1 MSIDSTW
8 LRCPN
13 CSRSLAALDGRV
25 LGCENGH
32 RFDISKHETVTLLP
46 PRAPRTA
53 GDSRE
58 MLDARS
64 ELLGSG
70 VYEPIAKAVA
80 EACVEAAARAEGP
93 LRMVDLGCG
102 TGYYSA
108 RLAAVFPD
116 GEFLLTDRSPDAV
129 RLACRAVPRSTGV
142 VLDLW
147 RPLPIRDEAA
157 DLSIN
162 VFAPRNPEEFVRI
175 TRPGGSL
182 VVVVPTD
189 RHLGE
194 LRGRPGMLQIPGSKA
209 AHVTAQLTRG
219 GFEPDSS
226 RRVEY
231 VVSLGPARIRA
242 LVGMG
247 PSAHHV
253 PDEEAAM
260 AEGSS
265 TNESGSAPP
274 REPSVDVT
282 VSVDVLRFRRG

>member
-13 CSRSLAALDGRV
+13 CFRHLTQLGERV
-25 LGCENGH
+25 LGCDAGH

-46 PRAPRTA
+46 PRAPRTV

-58 MLDARS
+58 MLDARAD
-64 ELLGSG
+64 LLGSG
-70 VYEPIAKAVA
+70 VYEPIAAAIA
-80 EACVEAAARAEGP
+80 EACAQAAPASAAPRRIA
-93 LRMVDLGCG
+93 DLGCG

-108 RLAAVFPD
+108 RLASAFP
-116 GEFLLTDRSPDAV
+116 GAAFLLTDRSPTAV
-129 RLACRAVPRSTGV
+129 RIASRAVPHATGV

-147 RPLPIRDEAA
+147 RPLPIRDACA
-157 DLSIN
+157 DVSIN

-175 TRPGGSL
+175 TKPGGSL

-189 RHLGE
+189 RHLRE
-194 LRGRPGMLQIPGSKA
+194 LRGHRGMLGIPSGKA
-209 AHVTAQLTRG
+209 EQTAGQLG
-219 GFEPDSS
+219 GVGFVAETHH
-226 RRVEY
+226 RVEHG
-231 VVSLGPARIRA
+231 VSLDAGRIRS

-253 PDEEAAM
+253 ADEDDGMRAPTGTERP
-260 AEGSS
+260 E
-265 TNESGSAPP
+265 SAPP
-274 REPSVDVT
+274 PDTAADVT

>member
-13 CSRSLAALDGRV
+13 CSRPLTEFDGRV
-25 LGCENGH
+25 LGCETGH
-32 RFDISKHETVTLLP
+32 RFDISKHGTVTLLP
-46 PRAPRTA
+46 PRAPRTV

-58 MLDARS
+58 MLDARA

-70 VYEPIAKAVA
+70 VYAPIASAIG
-80 EACVEAAARAEGP
+80 EACASVEDAKSGS
-93 LRMVDLGCG
+93 LRIVDLGCG

-108 RLAAVFPD
+108 HLATVFP
-116 GEFLLTDRSPDAV
+116 GAAFLVADRSPIAV
-129 RLACRAVPRSTGV
+129 RIASNAVPHATGV

-147 RPLPIRDEAA
+147 RPLPIQDASA
-157 DLSIN
+157 DVSIN
-162 VFAPRNPEEFVRI
+162 VFAPRNPDEFARI

-194 LRGRPGMLQIPGSKA
+194 LRAHGGMLEIPSGKA
-209 AHVTAQLTRG
+209 EGVSDRFARA
-219 GFEPDSS
+219 GFGLDKH
-226 RRVEY
+226 RRIEY
-231 VVSLGPARIRA
+231 VVSLDQAQTRS

-253 PDEEAAM
+253 ADDAHDAA
-260 AEGSS
+260 ASPTASVE
-265 TNESGSAPP
+265 TAPMSDP
-274 REPSVDVT
+274 TIDVT
-282 VSVDVLRFRRG
+282 VSVDVLRFRRT

>member
-13 CSRSLAALDGRV
+13 CSRPLTELDGRV
-25 LGCENGH
+25 LGCGTGH

-46 PRAPRTA
+46 PGAPRTV
-53 GDSRE
+53 GDTRE
-58 MLDARS
+58 MLDARA

-70 VYEPIAKAVA
+70 VYEPIARAIG
-80 EACVEAAARAEGP
+80 EACASAGHAASG
-93 LRMVDLGCG
+93 RMRIVDLGCG

-108 RLAAVFPD
+108 HLAAAFP
-116 GEFLLTDRSPDAV
+116 GTALLVADRSPIAV
-129 RLACRAVPRSTGV
+129 RIASRAVPHATGV

-147 RPLPIRDEAA
+147 RPLPIRDASA
-157 DLSIN
+157 DVSIN
-162 VFAPRNPEEFVRI
+162 VFAPRNPDEFARI

-189 RHLGE
+189 RHLRELRARGE
-194 LRGRPGMLQIPGSKA
+194 LLEIPSGKA
-209 AHVTAQLTRG
+209 DQVSERFARAGFQLI
-219 GFEPDSS
+219 EQ

-231 VVSLGPARIRA
+231 VVSLVEAQIRS

-253 PDEEAAM
+253 ADGADDVAVSPTARPE
-260 AEGSS
+260 
-265 TNESGSAPP
+265 SAPMSDAAT
-274 REPSVDVT
+274 EVT
-282 VSVDVLRFRRG
+282 VSVDVLHFRRT